1 MQKLLFFSL
10 FILLIS
16 IVFNSTGCTTFLVSG
31 KYTPDGRPLLFKH
44 RDTGE
49 PNNALVKFTDGKY
62 KYIGLV
68 NATADWNKE
77 VWGGYNET
85 GFAIINS
92 AAYNNNMGDDT
103 KFMDQE
109 GVLMKKALQYC
120 ATLKDFENL
129 LDSLPK
135 PLGVDANFGVVD
147 AFGGAAYYETGNFKY
162 IKADAN
168 DPLQSP
174 YGFLVR
180 TNHSFSGDI
189 DEGFGYIRYQTAYT
203 VLYEA
208 AATNK
213 MEPQY
218 LLNHISRNLTHSLT
232 GENME
237 SRLPKSSEN
246 ADFRFFI
253 DYIPRNSSASSVMI
267 VGTKNG
273 GNAAQ
278 TMMWSLTGFQ
288 LTTLAVPVWLNDN
301 VDLPKLVTMDKS
313 GHAPICDAALRL
325 KKNCFP
331 IERGSGDK
339 YINFSVIANQ
349 SNDGYLQLI
358 QASEDIIFRNA
369 AVLNSSENEPDKK
382 QIQEFY
388 NWIDDYVSEFY
399 VKKFGIQIF

>member
-1 MQKLLFFSL
+1 MQKLLFL
-10 FILLIS
+10 FALVLQIS
-16 IVFNSTGCTTFLVSG
+16 IVFDSTACTTFLVSG

-49 PNNALVKFTDGKY
+49 SNNALVKFSDGKY

-68 NATADWNKE
+68 NATGDWNNE

-92 AAYNNNMGDDT
+92 AAYNNNIGDDT

-109 GVLMKKALQYC
+109 GVVMKKALQYC
-120 ATLKDFENL
+120 STLEDFENL

-147 AFGGAAYYETGNFKY
+147 ALGGAAYYETGNFKF

-168 DPLQSP
+168 DPLQAP
-174 YGFLVR
+174 NGFLVR

-189 DEGFGYIRYQTAYT
+189 DEGFGYIRYQTAYN

-208 AATNK
+208 AAANK

-218 LLNHISRNLTHSLT
+218 LLNQISRNLTHSLT

-237 SRLPKSSEN
+237 NHLPVSAETP
-246 ADFRFFI
+246 DFRFFI
-253 DYIPRNSSASSVMI
+253 DYIPRNSSASTVLI
-267 VGTKNG
+267 VGAKSG

-278 TMMWSLTGFQ
+278 TMMWTIPGFQ
-288 LTTLAVPVWLNDN
+288 LTTLVVPVWLNGN
-301 VDLPKLVTMDKS
+301 VDIPKLVTLEKT
-313 GHAPICDAALRL
+313 GHAPICDAALQL

-339 YINFSVIANQ
+339 YINFSVVVNQ
-349 SNDGYLQLI
+349 QNDGYLQLI

-369 AVLNSSENEPDKK
+369 IVLIAAENGPEKK

-388 NWIDDYVSEFY
+388 NWIDNYAMEFY
-399 VKKFGIQIF
+399 LKNFGIKIF